1 MATNKP
7 LMSLRYQRRSTSIS
21 AMRTIPWLKTKSC
34 STQNGLDS
42 MRWFCRT
49 WSSTEKRTNSRLL
62 EFRRSTAQWLVW
74 QACAATEG
82 TYRRYIGRGGWKRWL
97 ESISRRRRTRR
108 NRRSKV
114 FEFLV
119 CLICLTEIGKTVD
132 IYLQNKPQ
140 RINNSFFFV
149 FKFFLVVV
157 FF

>member
-1 MATNKP
+1 
-7 LMSLRYQRRSTSIS
+7 
-21 AMRTIPWLKTKSC
+21 
-34 STQNGLDS
+34 
-42 MRWFCRT
+42 
-49 WSSTEKRTNSRLL
+49 
-62 EFRRSTAQWLVW
+62 
-74 QACAATEG
+74 
-82 TYRRYIGRGGWKRWL
+82 L